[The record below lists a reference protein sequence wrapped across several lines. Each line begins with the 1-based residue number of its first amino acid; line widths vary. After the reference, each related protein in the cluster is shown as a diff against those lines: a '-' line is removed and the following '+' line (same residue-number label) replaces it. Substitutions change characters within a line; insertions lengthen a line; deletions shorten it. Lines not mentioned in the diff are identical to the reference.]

1 LAAAQDL
8 FAEKGYEGV
17 TMTAIAQRAGAS
29 FGALYDYF
37 PDKVSIASV
46 LFVAYTQEAD
56 DHWAKLLKG
65 DGATGAGTLANL
77 IVEGAI
83 MFLQAHPAYLTLLEA
98 PMAFA
103 RTKAARRPLRS
114 AFGAVIHQIYP
125 DMEVA
130 SISLA
135 SDVIVGLLKAL
146 FNLYK
151 DASSMERERLR
162 LYFKSLIQH
171 YLECVLP
178 H

>member
-1 LAAAQDL
+1 LLAAQDL
-8 FAEKGYEGV
+8 FAEKGYERV

-37 PDKVSIASV
+37 PDKVSIARA
-46 LFVAYTQEAD
+46 LFAAYTQKAD
-56 DHWAKLLKG
+56 EYWATMLKE
-65 DGATGAGTLANL
+65 DRAKSAETLANQ

-83 MFLQAHPAYLTLLEA
+83 LFLHEHPAYLALLEA

-114 AFGAVIHQIYP
+114 TFGAVIHQIYP
-125 DMEVA
+125 DMEIA
-130 SISLA
+130 GMSLA

-151 DASSMERERLR
+151 DASSIERERLR

-171 YLECVLP
+171 YLECVLL